1 MRACARVGQIGMLAF
16 AAAILSGTATPV
28 AADYSGNAR
37 APLLYAN
44 LRTQYGFSEPE
55 LANVQNALQQAQT
68 LPQLISAEQNN
79 KEKTLAWDD
88 YVRIHVT
95 PANIAAGRRF
105 MREQH
110 DWLARAELQY
120 GVAPAVI
127 AALLGVETKY
137 GAFTGRARVLD
148 ALATQ
153 GFDHPTRSAFFF
165 DELTQFF
172 VLCRDQDLDAT
183 QPRGSYAGAMGD
195 AQFMPSNY
203 RRLAV
208 DFDGDGRRD
217 LWSAPDAIGSIANY
231 LSHYDATRSWQR
243 GQPLLVS
250 ATLGRSLPAD
260 LERNTK
266 RAAYRLATLRSAGV
280 QGALSLP
287 GDLPAGLI
295 QLDRSTGPEYWLALP
310 NFYAV
315 MSYNPRVFYAMAVSQ
330 LAAALA
336 QPEAGE

>member
-1 MRACARVGQIGMLAF
+1 MRAGRHGCSYLGLFIAALCALQ
-16 AAAILSGTATPV
+16 AAQ
-28 AADYSGNAR
+28 ADYSDKPR
-37 APLLYAN
+37 AAQLYAD
-44 LRTQYGFSEPE
+44 LRQDYGFSDVE
-55 LANVQNALQQAQT
+55 LAAVKTDLQQAQT
-68 LPQLISAEQNN
+68 LPQLINAEQNN

-95 PANIAAGRRF
+95 PANIAGGQRF
-105 MREQH
+105 MRDQH
-110 DWLARAELQY
+110 AWLARAELVY
-120 GVAPAVI
+120 GVAPAVVT
-127 AALLGVETKY
+127 ALLGVETKY

-172 VLCRDQDLDAT
+172 VLCRDQSLDAT
-183 QPRGSYAGAMGD
+183 QPRGSYAGAMGA

-217 LWSAPDAIGSIANY
+217 LWSAADAIGSIANY
-231 LSHYDATRSWQR
+231 LARYDSARAYRR
-243 GQPLLVS
+243 GQPLLVP
-250 ATLGRSLPAD
+250 ATLQAPLPAAI
-260 LERNTK
+260 ERNTK
-266 RAAYRLATLRSAGV
+266 YPAYRLAQLRSTGV
-280 QGALSLP
+280 RTQPELP
-287 GDLPAGLI
+287 GDLPVGLI
-295 QLDRSTGPEYWLALP
+295 QLDRADGPQYWVALP

-315 MSYNPRVFYAMAVSQ
+315 MSYNPRVFYAMSVAQ
-330 LAAALA
+330 LAQALM

>member
-1 MRACARVGQIGMLAF
+1 LLLFSAIACAH
-16 AAAILSGTATPV
+16 
-28 AADYSGNAR
+28 ADYSGNVR

-44 LRTQYGFSEPE
+44 LRQSYGFSETE
-55 LANVQNALQQAQT
+55 LATVKSDLEQANT
-68 LPQLISAEQNN
+68 LPQLINAEQNN
-79 KEKTLAWDD
+79 KEKTLSWDD

-95 PANIAAGRRF
+95 PANITAGQRF
-105 MREQH
+105 MH
-110 DWLARAELQY
+110 DQQLWLARAEMTY
-120 GVAPAVI
+120 GVAPSVI

-137 GAFTGRARVLD
+137 GAFTGRVRVLD

-172 VLCRDQDLDAT
+172 VLCRDQSFDAT

-208 DFDGDGRRD
+208 DFDGDGHTD
-217 LWSAPDAIGSIANY
+217 LWSAADAIGSIANY
-231 LSHYDATRSWQR
+231 LAHYDAARAWQR
-243 GQPLLVS
+243 GQPLMLP
-250 ATLGRSLPAD
+250 ATLEGSGAAG

-266 RAAYRLATLRSAGV
+266 FPAYKLAQLRAAGFRTAIA
-280 QGALSLP
+280 LP

-295 QLDRSTGPEYWLALP
+295 QLDRADGPQYFIALP
-310 NFYAV
+310 NFYSV
-315 MSYNPRVFYAMAVSQ
+315 MAYNPRVFYAMSVAQ
-330 LAAALA
+330 LAQALS
-336 QPEAGE
+336 QPEASQ